1 MAVRSILVSIL
12 FLLVSKNQNCV
23 FENSREKGSNESFHT
38 LNTLIVLTN
47 NALTFICFQVLR
59 FSPNRK
65 KREREKKSGKKN
77 KTKIREMDNKNP
89 AIWRERCTRARMLLI
104 SPPPIHRF
112 AEIYDMAVGIA
123 HKTNF
128 KTVRSANYTE
138 RERERDEGMAVA
150 KTIGNR
156 RKINKERMGT
166 KGRGGGGGR
175 RRGSNGRG
183 RTRAIFPLFVF
194 HYSAEGSC
202 PLPAWNIARQ

>member
-138 RERERDEGMAVA
+138 RERDEGMAVA

-166 KGRGGGGGR
+166 KGRGGGGGTPSR
-175 RRGSNGRG
+175 
-183 RTRAIFPLFVF
+183 
-194 HYSAEGSC
+194 E
-202 PLPAWNIARQ
+202 

>member
-65 KREREKKSGKKN
+65 KRERERKNRGKK
-77 KTKIREMDNKNP
+77 TKQKYERWIIKIPLSGENDALEHECCSSLHHRSTVLPKFT
-89 AIWRERCTRARMLLI
+89 IWPWASRIKPTLK
-104 SPPPIHRF
+104 RF
-112 AEIYDMAVGIA
+112 DRQ
-123 HKTNF
+123 T
-128 KTVRSANYTE
+128 TQ

-166 KGRGGGGGR
+166 KGRGGGTPSR
-175 RRGSNGRG
+175 
-183 RTRAIFPLFVF
+183 
-194 HYSAEGSC
+194 E
-202 PLPAWNIARQ
+202 

>member
-12 FLLVSKNQNCV
+12 LLLVSKNQNCV
-23 FENSREKGSNESFHT
+23 FENSREKESNESFHT

-166 KGRGGGGGR
+166 KGRGGGGER

>member
-138 RERERDEGMAVA
+138 RERERDEGMA

-166 KGRGGGGGR
+166 KGRGGER

>member
-138 RERERDEGMAVA
+138 RERERRRNGRGQNNRESEKDKQG
-150 KTIGNR
+150 TNGNE
-156 RKINKERMGT
+156 RK
-166 KGRGGGGGR
+166 RGGGER

>member
-166 KGRGGGGGR
+166 KGRGGER

>member
-138 RERERDEGMAVA
+138 RERDEGMAVA

-166 KGRGGGGGR
+166 KGRGGGR

>member
-12 FLLVSKNQNCV
+12 LLLVSKNQNCV

-166 KGRGGGGGR
+166 KGRGGER

>member
-12 FLLVSKNQNCV
+12 LLLVSKNQNCV

-166 KGRGGGGGR
+166 KGRGGGGNAVEGVMAEAVHAR
-175 RRGSNGRG
+175 YFPCLFSITPRKAAVRCRRG
-183 RTRAIFPLFVF
+183 I
-194 HYSAEGSC
+194 
-202 PLPAWNIARQ
+202 

>member
-12 FLLVSKNQNCV
+12 LLLVSKNQNCV

-138 RERERDEGMAVA
+138 RERDEGMAVA

>member
-12 FLLVSKNQNCV
+12 LLLVSKNQNCV

-138 RERERDEGMAVA
+138 RERDEGMAVA

-166 KGRGGGGGR
+166 KGRGGGR